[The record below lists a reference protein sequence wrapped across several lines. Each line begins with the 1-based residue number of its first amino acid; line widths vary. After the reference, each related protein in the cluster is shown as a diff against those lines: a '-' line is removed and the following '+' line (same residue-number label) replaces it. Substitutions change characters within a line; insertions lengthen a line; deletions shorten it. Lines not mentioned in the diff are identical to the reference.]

1 MKKKISLILVVVM
14 VLSCLAACGQAKT
27 PAAESTV
34 APAETVAEGTA
45 APETET
51 EPVVSGDVELASHF
65 APGSEQAAVLQGIAD
80 AFMAEHPEINVTI
93 QFNGNENFVK
103 MKTRFAANDAPDII
117 WTSPSDMLWY
127 VQSDLLAP
135 LTDVYNGQNYYG
147 TGIMAD
153 DFPYK
158 AVVDMNTVDGEIM
171 ALPAELC
178 AGAWYYNKAVFED
191 LGLSVPATW
200 DEFVANNAK
209 MLEAGISPI
218 CADGNVDFY
227 LPWYFTNLAVRLAGL
242 DAYEEILA
250 NPDSSLWDN
259 PAFLQAAKMVEEGIV
274 PFFQPG
280 MKGTQYP
287 AANALFAQGQAA
299 MAYCASW
306 FPQEIISIT
315 PDDFQYGMFSFPEI
329 EGAKETRTVV
339 EMKANSYVLC
349 KEAKNPEAAKLF
361 LTYLVSKDGL
371 EPLVQLNMLPAISG
385 IDNIPEIQQE
395 VLSIFETA
403 EVGVPIHLYLFDPD
417 YKDWASAVIFP
428 ANNQLCYGE
437 ITAEQFIEAVKTNND
452 AFFAAKK

>member
-1 MKKKISLILVVVM
+1 M
-14 VLSCLAACGQAKT
+14 
-27 PAAESTV
+27 
-34 APAETVAEGTA
+34 
-45 APETET
+45 
-51 EPVVSGDVELASHF
+51 
-65 APGSEQAAVLQGIAD
+65 
-80 AFMAEHPEINVTI
+80 
-93 QFNGNENFVK
+93 
-103 MKTRFAANDAPDII
+103 
-117 WTSPSDMLWY
+117 
-127 VQSDLLAP
+127 
-135 LTDVYNGQNYYG
+135 
-147 TGIMAD
+147 
-153 DFPYK
+153 
-158 AVVDMNTVDGEIM
+158 
-171 ALPAELC
+171 
-178 AGAWYYNKAVFED
+178 
-191 LGLSVPATW
+191 PATW

-242 DAYEEILA
+242 DAYKEILA

-299 MAYCASW
+299 MTYCASW

-385 IDNIPEIQQE
+385 IDNIPDIQQE

-403 EVGVPIHLYLFDPD
+403 EVGVPIHFYLFDPD